1 MDKPYHHFTGCQN
14 GYINY
19 EQFKWAVFF
28 DSQEKEKAEVDG
40 TVVVGDVIANFLARL
55 MVV

>member
-19 EQFKWAVFF
+19 EQFKWAVCF